1 VFAVLTRVEVEAGSI
16 DELAQLFEVT
26 NRALVAGH
34 GDWLGAR
41 FTANRDTN
49 EVTVIAR
56 RRDVASFEQPRASDS
71 YQGCTTLIQKV
82 PRRGWGGGWLPV
94 VKLAHA
100 DPSGWRSEV
109 VALRRGTPHEMTEL
123 DASAVSSVPDH
134 LRRFHGA

>member
-1 VFAVLTRVEVEAGSI
+1 LRAGFVQRRFGQTGASDDRQEDRVFAVLTRVEVEAGSI

-56 RRDVASFEQPRASDS
+56 RRDVASFE
-71 YQGCTTLIQKV
+71 
-82 PRRGWGGGWLPV
+82 
-94 VKLAHA
+94 
-100 DPSGWRSEV
+100 
-109 VALRRGTPHEMTEL
+109 
-123 DASAVSSVPDH
+123 
-134 LRRFHGA
+134 